1 MNIYNNISLS
11 LFLSLSFFLCP
22 CPCPC
27 KSPCVH
33 TCLCWLGYLYGMLS
47 FKYVSLACV
56 VLCCVVLCCVSFIL
70 YLHWLVS
77 YHLLPPSLPPSL
89 PSWTLRIFS
98 HSYFHCF
105 YSSFYFFYILHYFF
119 IYFLLLLCFLVY
131 VYFTLCLL
139 FLFIFFCLIFLS
151 FFYCLEEEI
160 RQWLHLG
167 YDVSRIYR
175 VSFPYHNFKERLG
188 NIELIFRTFRTYH
201 FFYIYFPLKCG
212 LYYCYALCYV
222 RLGKLDYDRFWL
234 G

>member
-77 YHLLPPSLPPSL
+77 YHLLPPSLPPFL
-89 PSWTLRIFS
+89 PEPYVFS
-98 HSYFHCF
+98 HIPIFTAST
-105 YSSFYFFYILHYFF
+105 LH
-119 IYFLLLLCFLVY
+119 
-131 VYFTLCLL
+131 FT
-139 FLFIFFCLIFLS
+139 FFIFFTTLFIYYSSCVSLYMFILLCVFS
-151 FFYCLEEEI
+151 FYLFFSVLYFYLFFI
-160 RQWLHLG
+160 IWRKK
-167 YDVSRIYR
+167 YDNGFISGTMFQEYIEYR
-175 VSFPYHNFKERLG
+175 FHTITLRRG
-188 NIELIFRTFRTYH
+188 
-201 FFYIYFPLKCG
+201 
-212 LYYCYALCYV
+212 
-222 RLGKLDYDRFWL
+222 
-234 G
+234 